1 MWIYTLVQ
9 SVKTL
14 GTRSRVEFYN
24 DYLKSESQITQ
35 TGFKG
40 AGISE
45 ELKIIS
51 IVVQQWTKC
60 ILIADFRFLL
70 A

>member
-51 IVVQQWTKC
+51 IF
-60 ILIADFRFLL
+60 IYN
-70 A
+70 